1 VYSKRFNE
9 IFDNLLEIEKRYSN
23 NKYDSG
29 GETMFGITKRVARN
43 YGYYGNM
50 KKLSVEKAKE
60 IYFKTYWQ
68 QPVICEI
75 KSREIVEELFE
86 QGVNMGPGVAVKNL
100 QKALNLLLEQE
111 IKVDGKIGP
120 NTLEALNRC
129 VYKEDLLRL
138 LNGYQ
143 IKRYI
148 EICEANPRQKLFI
161 RGWLK
166 RVEIRRKI

>member
-1 VYSKRFNE
+1 MYSKRFDE
-9 IFDNLLEIEKRYSN
+9 IFKNLVEIEKRYSN
-23 NKYDSG
+23 NKYDTG

-43 YGYYGNM
+43 QGYYSNM
-50 KKLSVEKAKE
+50 KDLQLETAKE
-60 IYFKTYWQ
+60 IFFKTYWQ
-68 QPVICEI
+68 QPGIGQIET
-75 KSREIVEELFE
+75 REIAEELLE

-100 QKALNLLLEQE
+100 QRALNLLLERD
-111 IKVDGKIGP
+111 IKVDGMIGP
-120 NTLEALNRC
+120 NTLKALHRSG
-129 VYKEDLLRL
+129 YKEDLLRL

-148 EICEANPRQKLFI
+148 EICENNPTQENFI

>member
-1 VYSKRFNE
+1 MYSNRFNE

-43 YGYYGNM
+43 HKYYGNM
-50 KKLSVEKAKE
+50 KDLPLEAAKD

-68 QPVICEI
+68 QPGIDQIE
-75 KSREIVEELFE
+75 SREIAEELFE
-86 QGVNMGPGVAVKNL
+86 QGVNMGPAVAVKNL
-100 QKALNLLLEQE
+100 QRALNLLLEQE
-111 IKVDGKIGP
+111 IKADGMIGP
-120 NTLEALNRC
+120 NTLKALHRC

-148 EICEANPRQKLFI
+148 EICEDNPSQKLFI

>member
-1 VYSKRFNE
+1 MYSKRFDE
-9 IFDNLLEIEKRYSN
+9 IFNNLLEIEKKYSN

-43 YGYYGNM
+43 HGYYGNM
-50 KKLSVEKAKE
+50 KDLSLKTAKE

-68 QPVICEI
+68 QPGLDEI
-75 KSREIVEELFE
+75 ENKEISEELFE
-86 QGVNMGPGVAVKNL
+86 QGVNMGSGVAVKNL
-100 QKALNLLLEQE
+100 QRALNLLLEQE
-111 IKVDGKIGP
+111 IKVDGMIGP
-120 NTLEALNRC
+120 NTLKALHGC
-129 VYKEDLLRL
+129 GYKEDLLRL

-148 EICEANPRQKLFI
+148 EICENNPTQKNFI